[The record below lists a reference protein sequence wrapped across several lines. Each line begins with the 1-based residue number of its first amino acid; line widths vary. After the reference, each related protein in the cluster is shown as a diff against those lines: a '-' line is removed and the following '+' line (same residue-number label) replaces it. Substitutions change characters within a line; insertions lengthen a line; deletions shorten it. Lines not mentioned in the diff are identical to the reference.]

1 MRKQLKFLGVITVAA
16 LTSLATVAAS
26 EAETRLR
33 IAGNFPD
40 EHTAT
45 KAITIFKE
53 EVEKLTNN
61 EIQVDTFP
69 AMQLGGAQEN
79 VDQVRSG
86 AIFGLVASI
95 AYFTRSVPEFEALSL
110 PFLFDTRERAFKV
123 IDGDVGKVVDEKL
136 LERGFMSLGYGENG
150 YRHLT
155 NNVRPVATIDDF
167 KGLKIRLQPNEVH
180 LATFKAL
187 GANPVAMDIKEL
199 YSALQQGVLD
209 GQENPYST
217 IATRRFAEVQKYMSG
232 TGHFFDF
239 ITVVANKRAFER
251 LSPEHQ
257 EAVRTAMNTAL
268 QWQRGEEAKRDL
280 EWRDKLIAEG
290 MNYNDVLPEARTQM
304 RDATK
309 QIAEDLKARIG
320 AEIVDRVVSE
330 AAK

>member
-1 MRKQLKFLGVITVAA
+1 MRNQLKLLGAVALA
-16 LTSLATVAAS
+16 AVTSLAAMTAG
-26 EAETRLR
+26 EAQTRLR

-45 KAITIFKE
+45 KAIALFKE

-61 EIQVDTFP
+61 ELQVDTFP

-95 AYFTRSVPEFEALSL
+95 SYFTRSVPEFEALSL
-110 PFLFDTRERAFKV
+110 PFQFDTRETAFKV
-123 IDGDVGKVVDEKL
+123 IDGEVGGIVNEKL
-136 LERGFMSLGYGENG
+136 AERGFLSLGYGENG

-155 NNVRPVATIDDF
+155 NNVRPVATIKDF
-167 KGLKIRLQPNEVH
+167 EGLKIRLQPNEVH

-217 IATRRFAEVQKYMSG
+217 IATRRFAEVQKYISG
-232 TGHFFDF
+232 TGHFFDY
-239 ITVVANKRAFER
+239 ITVVANKRAFEK

-257 EAVRTAMNTAL
+257 EAVRTAMTTAL
-268 QWQRGEEAKRDL
+268 KWQRAEEARRDL
-280 EWRDKLIAEG
+280 EWRDKLVSEG
-290 MNYNDVLPEARTQM
+290 MQFNEVSAEARAEM
-304 RDATK
+304 REATK
-309 QIAEDLKARIG
+309 QIAEDLKGRIG
-320 AEIVDRVVSE
+320 ADILDRIAAE